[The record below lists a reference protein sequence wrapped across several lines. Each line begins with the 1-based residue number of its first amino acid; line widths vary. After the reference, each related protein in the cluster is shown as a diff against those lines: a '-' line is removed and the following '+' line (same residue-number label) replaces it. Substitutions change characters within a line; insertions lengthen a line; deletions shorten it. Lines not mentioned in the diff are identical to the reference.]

1 MQIKADDMQE
11 VLDQKDA
18 ELRKCIED
26 AKNEVRVKFQK
37 TIDLNNTEIVQLR
50 DLASNVSETQMMLA
64 KLKRYE
70 DTMDA
75 MQIKADNM
83 QEVHDEKDAELRKC
97 GAELMR
103 LLNL

>member
-1 MQIKADDMQE
+1 MQIKADD
-11 VLDQKDA
+11 K
-18 ELRKCIED
+18 
-26 AKNEVRVKFQK
+26 
-37 TIDLNNTEIVQLR
+37 
-50 DLASNVSETQMMLA
+50 LASNVSETQMMLA

-97 GAELMR
+97 GAENQVVREKLHEAFFYNASNYF
-103 LLNL
+103 NL